1 MQKRLLRLVYG
12 VTTCEYSILSQLVMT
27 CDWHRT
33 LSTPGGGYYGQNIAA
48 GIQSG
53 NITAIL
59 SNNFYNDEQPK
70 YPEYGISSPNLT
82 LFEEWG
88 HFSQL
93 VWKSTLSVGC
103 YTEIC
108 SPPGANALGCKPDNT
123 SYLSGLDC
131 GNGGVPAIFT
141 VCNYDPPGE

>member
-1 MQKRLLRLVYG
+1 MPKRLLRLVYG
-12 VTTCEYSILSQLVMT
+12 VMMCEYSILSQLMMN
-27 CDWHRT
+27 CDWHRR

-70 YPEYGISSPNLT
+70 YPEYGISSPDLT

-108 SPPGANALGCKPDNT
+108 SPPGANTLDCKPDNT